1 MDVLSTD
8 HERDHDPALSDATP
22 FFRPKPDGDLNPAG
36 EAGWY
41 LQREREKRN
50 LSLDQVGEA
59 TGIHPYH
66 VEAIEMGDLTRL
78 PERLQALEMVGIYGE
93 YMGFEPE
100 PLVTHYAAFL
110 PRPQAAAKAHP
121 ANPGPLSS
129 AKILK
134 FGKLPPF
141 PRFNIKAFPGGA
153 GGIIGSCFA
162 AILLFATASWVM
174 QPVPKTQAPD
184 QTAQSEPVDQEPAN
198 DPMPTASTGQSDT
211 NVAVHEE
218 PMPEDTASEAKVQD
232 ETPATGKEPTDEDSL
247 SGIGAFIEDGFQNGT
262 QPATPAAGQ
271 QPDKAAPIP
280 APKKTV
286 TNKQASAPPAT
297 ATDPSARLV
306 LKAKAPVWVRIED
319 AQGNVVMTQM
329 LRGGDTYSVPNRPG
343 LVVIAR
349 DGGLLSY
356 IIDGKERGVLGT
368 PGQILVGQPLDIPTL
383 EKRG

>member
-1 MDVLSTD
+1 MDALSAELD
-8 HERDHDPALSDATP
+8 HDGDPALGDATP

-41 LQREREKRN
+41 LQREREKRG
-50 LSLDQVGEA
+50 LSLEQVGEA

-66 VEAIEMGDLTRL
+66 VEAIERGDLTRL
-78 PERLQALEMVGIYGE
+78 PERLEALEMVGIYGE

-110 PRPQAAAKAHP
+110 PRPPVAGLKAHP
-121 ANPGPLSS
+121 ADPGPLSS
-129 AKILK
+129 AKILR

-141 PRFNIKAFPGGA
+141 PRFNIKSFPGGA
-153 GGIIGSCFA
+153 GGVIGSCFG
-162 AILLFATASWVM
+162 AILLFATASWVL
-174 QPVPKTQAPD
+174 QPVPDTGSD
-184 QTAQSEPVDQEPAN
+184 QQVVQDETLPEAG
-198 DPMPTASTGQSDT
+198 DPMPTASTGESQT
-211 NVAVHEE
+211 NVAVSEE
-218 PMPEDTASEAKVQD
+218 PMPETAEPQVTE
-232 ETPATGKEPTDEDSL
+232 ETPATGKDPASEEDAL
-247 SGIGAFIEDGFQNGT
+247 TGLGAFIEGNLKDQATSVPKPN
-262 QPATPAAGQ
+262 QVAPAKPAKQVANNAAPAAEGG
-271 QPDKAAPIP
+271 
-280 APKKTV
+280 
-286 TNKQASAPPAT
+286 S
-297 ATDPSARLV
+297 RLV

-356 IIDGKERGVLGT
+356 MIDGRERGILGV
-368 PGQILVGQPLDIPTL
+368 PGQILVGQPLDIPAL

>member
-1 MDVLSTD
+1 MDVLSA
-8 HERDHDPALSDATP
+8 DHDRDRDLALDSTP

-41 LQREREKRN
+41 LQREREKRG
-50 LSLDQVGEA
+50 LSVDQISEA

-78 PERLQALEMVGIYGE
+78 PQRLEALEMVGIYGE

-110 PRPQAAAKAHP
+110 PRPQGAQGKAHP
-121 ANPGPLSS
+121 AAPAPLSS

-134 FGKLPPF
+134 FGKMPPF
-141 PRFNIKAFPGGA
+141 PRFSIKGLPGGA
-153 GGIIGSCFA
+153 AGVIGSCLAAVLIFA
-162 AILLFATASWVM
+162 AASWLL
-174 QPVPKTQAPD
+174 QPAPGTPTGVE
-184 QTAQSEPVDQEPAN
+184 TAQNDTLDQDQAG
-198 DPMPTASTGQSDT
+198 DPMPTASTGPNDT
-211 NVAVHEE
+211 AIAVRQE
-218 PMPEDTASEAKVQD
+218 PMPEETPETKVED
-232 ETPATGKEPTDEDSL
+232 ETPAAGKEPTDEEGSL
-247 SGIGAFIEDGFQNGT
+247 SGIGTFIQDGFQ
-262 QPATPAAGQ
+262 PSTPAA
-271 QPDKAAPIP
+271 QPEQAVPLPEPKKKAAAAAAKETDTPTP
-280 APKKTV
+280 A
-286 TNKQASAPPAT
+286 A
-297 ATDPSARLV
+297 DPGSRLV
-306 LKAKAPVWVRIED
+306 LRAKAPVWVRIED
-319 AQGNVVMTQM
+319 AEGNVVMTQM
-329 LRGGDTYSVPNRPG
+329 LRGGDTYSVPDRPG

>member
-1 MDVLSTD
+1 MDVVSAN
-8 HERDHDPALSDATP
+8 HVRDSDPALDSTP

-41 LQREREKRN
+41 LQRERERRG
-50 LSLDQVGEA
+50 LTLDQIGEA

-78 PERLQALEMVGIYGE
+78 PERLEALEMVGIYGE
-93 YMGFEPE
+93 HMGFEPE
-100 PLVTHYAAFL
+100 PLVTHYARFL
-110 PRPQAAAKAHP
+110 PCAAVAVDKAHP

-141 PRFNIKAFPGGA
+141 PRFNIKSFPGGA
-153 GGIIGSCFA
+153 GGVIGSCFA

-174 QPVPKTQAPD
+174 QPVPNTPSAEQM
-184 QTAQSEPVDQEPAN
+184 AQDENLSETG
-198 DPMPTASTGQSDT
+198 DPMPTASTGESDT
-211 NVAVHEE
+211 NVAVREE
-218 PMPEDTASEAKVQD
+218 PMPEADTADTKVID
-232 ETPATGKEPTDEDSL
+232 ETASAGKEPTGEEDSL
-247 SGIGAFIEDGFQNGT
+247 SGIGSFIEDNFEEPAATAAQPE
-262 QPATPAAGQ
+262 QPAAATRK
-271 QPDKAAPIP
+271 PVAAKDLSKIIP
-280 APKKTV
+280 GEDG
-286 TNKQASAPPAT
+286 S
-297 ATDPSARLV
+297 RLV

-329 LRGGDTYSVPNRPG
+329 LRGGDTYSVPNRQG

-356 IIDGKERGVLGT
+356 LIDGRERGILGV
-368 PGQILVGQPLDIPTL
+368 PGQILVGQPLDIPVL

>member
-1 MDVLSTD
+1 MDALSAD
-8 HERDHDPALSDATP
+8 LDREDPALGDSTP

-41 LQREREKRN
+41 LQREREKRG
-50 LSLDQVGEA
+50 LTLDQIGEA

-66 VEAIEMGDLTRL
+66 VEAIERGDLTRL
-78 PERLQALEMVGIYGE
+78 PERLEALEMVGIYGE

-110 PRPQAAAKAHP
+110 PRPSGAGSKAHP

-141 PRFNIKAFPGGA
+141 PRFNIKSFPGGA
-153 GGIIGSCFA
+153 GGVIGSCFGA
-162 AILLFATASWVM
+162 VLLFATASWVM
-174 QPVPKTQAPD
+174 QPLPD
-184 QTAQSEPVDQEPAN
+184 AGGDQQVAQEETLPDT
-198 DPMPTASTGQSDT
+198 DPMPTASTGESQT
-211 NVAVHEE
+211 NVAVSEE
-218 PMPEDTASEAKVQD
+218 PMPEAEPKVAE
-232 ETPATGKEPTDEDSL
+232 ETPATAKEPASEEDAL
-247 SGIGAFIEDGFQNGT
+247 SGIGALIQDNFQAPADAAPQSG
-262 QPATPAAGQ
+262 QAATP
-271 QPDKAAPIP
+271 P
-280 APKKTV
+280 APK
-286 TNKQASAPPAT
+286 PAKALAKAEPT
-297 ATDPSARLV
+297 LEEGSRLT

-356 IIDGKERGVLGT
+356 MIDGQERGILGI

>member
-1 MDVLSTD
+1 MDVLSAD
-8 HERDHDPALSDATP
+8 HEREDPTLDSTP
-22 FFRPKPDGDLNPAG
+22 FYRPKPDGDLNPAG

-41 LQREREKRN
+41 LQREREKRC
-50 LSLDQVGEA
+50 LSLDQISEA

-66 VEAIEMGDLTRL
+66 VEAIEIGDLTRL
-78 PERLQALEMVGIYGE
+78 PTRLEALEMIGIYGE

-110 PRPQAAAKAHP
+110 PRPQVAGGKAHP

-129 AKILK
+129 AKVLK
-134 FGKLPPF
+134 FAKMPPF
-141 PRFNIKAFPGGA
+141 PRFSIKDFPGGA
-153 GGIIGSCFA
+153 GGVIGSCFA

-174 QPVPKTQAPD
+174 QPVPIAP
-184 QTAQSEPVDQEPAN
+184 TAEEMAQDATLDGAG
-198 DPMPTASTGQSDT
+198 DPMPTATTGQSGTD
-211 NVAVHEE
+211 VAVSEE
-218 PMPEDTASEAKVQD
+218 PMPEDEAKVGD
-232 ETPATGKEPTDEDSL
+232 ETPSTGKEPTGEADSL
-247 SGIGAFIEDGFQNGT
+247 SGIGAFIEDGFQPHAPGA
-262 QPATPAAGQ
+262 QPEKPQVKKPAL
-271 QPDKAAPIP
+271 DKKAAASP
-280 APKKTV
+280 AD
-286 TNKQASAPPAT
+286 SG
-297 ATDPSARLV
+297 SRLV

-329 LRGGDTYSVPNRPG
+329 LRGGDTYSVPDRQG

>member
-1 MDVLSTD
+1 MDAVSAHLD
-8 HERDHDPALSDATP
+8 RDGDPALGDATP

-41 LQREREKRN
+41 LQREREKRG
-50 LSLDQVGEA
+50 LTLDQIGEA

-66 VEAIEMGDLTRL
+66 VEAIERGDLTRL
-78 PERLQALEMVGIYGE
+78 PERLEALEMVGIYGE

-110 PRPQAAAKAHP
+110 PRPPVAGSKAHP

-141 PRFNIKAFPGGA
+141 PRLNIKSFPGGA
-153 GGIIGSCFA
+153 GGVIGSTFGA
-162 AILLFATASWVM
+162 VLLFATASWLM
-174 QPVPKTQAPD
+174 QPVPETSTMPQIVQDETLPEAG
-184 QTAQSEPVDQEPAN
+184 
-198 DPMPTASTGQSDT
+198 DPMSTASIGESQT
-211 NVAVHEE
+211 NVAVSEE
-218 PMPEDTASEAKVQD
+218 PMPEAIEPKVMEETAATGREPASE
-232 ETPATGKEPTDEDSL
+232 EDSL
-247 SGIGAFIEDGFQNGT
+247 SGIGALIEDNFE
-262 QPATPAAGQ
+262 TPA
-271 QPDKAAPIP
+271 
-280 APKKTV
+280 
-286 TNKQASAPPAT
+286 ASAPPQPGQAQPVPKPNNAKPAAKT
-297 ATDPSARLV
+297 PPAGEEGARLV

-319 AQGNVVMTQM
+319 TQGNVVMTQM
-329 LRGGDTYSVPNRPG
+329 LRSGDTYSVPNRPG

-356 IIDGKERGVLGT
+356 IIDGKERGILGV

>member
-1 MDVLSTD
+1 MDALSAD
-8 HERDHDPALSDATP
+8 LDRDDPALGDATP

-41 LQREREKRN
+41 LQREREKRG

-66 VEAIEMGDLTRL
+66 VEAIERGDLTRL

-110 PRPQAAAKAHP
+110 PRPATAGSKAHP

-129 AKILK
+129 AKILR

-141 PRFNIKAFPGGA
+141 PRFNIKSFPGGA
-153 GGIIGSCFA
+153 GGVIGSCFGA
-162 AILLFATASWVM
+162 VLLFATASWLM
-174 QPVPKTQAPD
+174 QPVPNAGPD
-184 QTAQSEPVDQEPAN
+184 QQAAQEETLPEN
-198 DPMPTASTGQSDT
+198 DPMPTASTGESQT
-211 NVAVHEE
+211 NVAVSEE
-218 PMPEDTASEAKVQD
+218 PMPEADEPKVTEETA
-232 ETPATGKEPTDEDSL
+232 TTGQEPTGEEDAL
-247 SGIGAFIEDGFQNGT
+247 SGIGALIQDNFE
-262 QPATPAAGQ
+262 A
-271 QPDKAAPIP
+271 
-280 APKKTV
+280 
-286 TNKQASAPPAT
+286 PAT
-297 ATDPSARLV
+297 ATPGQAAAPVPTPNKPAAPKQTAAAQPSGEDGARLV

-356 IIDGKERGVLGT
+356 MIDGRERGILGV
-368 PGQILVGQPLDIPTL
+368 PGQILVGQPLDIQAL

>member
-1 MDVLSTD
+1 MDAVSADLD
-8 HERDHDPALSDATP
+8 RDDPALGDATP

-41 LQREREKRN
+41 LQREREKRG
-50 LSLDQVGEA
+50 LSLDQIGEA

-66 VEAIEMGDLTRL
+66 VEAIERGDLTRL

-110 PRPQAAAKAHP
+110 PRPAVAGAKAHP

-141 PRFNIKAFPGGA
+141 PRFNIKSFPGGA
-153 GGIIGSCFA
+153 GGVIGSCFGA
-162 AILLFATASWVM
+162 VLLFATASWLM
-174 QPVPKTQAPD
+174 QPVPNAGSD
-184 QTAQSEPVDQEPAN
+184 QQVAQEETLPEN
-198 DPMPTASTGQSDT
+198 DPMPTASTGESQTS
-211 NVAVHEE
+211 VAVSEE
-218 PMPEDTASEAKVQD
+218 PMPEAEEPKVTEETATTSQDPASE
-232 ETPATGKEPTDEDSL
+232 EDSL
-247 SGIGAFIEDGFQNGT
+247 SGIGALIQDNFE
-262 QPATPAAGQ
+262 A
-271 QPDKAAPIP
+271 
-280 APKKTV
+280 
-286 TNKQASAPPAT
+286 PAT
-297 ATDPSARLV
+297 AKPGQAAAPVPTPNKPAASKQTAAAQPAGEEGARLV

-356 IIDGKERGVLGT
+356 MIDGRERGILGV

>member
-1 MDVLSTD
+1 MDVLSAD
-8 HERDHDPALSDATP
+8 RLRENDPALDSTP

-41 LQREREKRN
+41 LQRERERRA
-50 LSLDQVGEA
+50 LTLDQVGEA

-78 PERLQALEMVGIYGE
+78 PERLEALEMVGVYGE
-93 YMGFEPE
+93 HMGFEPE
-100 PLVTHYAAFL
+100 PLVTHYARFL
-110 PRPQAAAKAHP
+110 PRPALAPGKTHP

-141 PRFNIKAFPGGA
+141 PRLNIKSFPGGA

-174 QPVPKTQAPD
+174 QPVPATPSAEQMAQEEDLPD
-184 QTAQSEPVDQEPAN
+184 AG
-198 DPMPTASTGQSDT
+198 DPMPTASTGESDT
-211 NVAVHEE
+211 NVAVSEE
-218 PMPEDTASEAKVQD
+218 PMPEEDTADAKVID
-232 ETPATGKEPTDEDSL
+232 ETPSAGKEPTSEEDSL
-247 SGIGAFIEDGFQNGT
+247 SGIGSFIEDNFEE
-262 QPATPAAGQ
+262 PATTAISPV
-271 QPDKAAPIP
+271 QPDPASKKPVAA
-280 APKKTV
+280 KD
-286 TNKQASAPPAT
+286 T
-297 ATDPSARLV
+297 AKITPSVDGSRLV

-356 IIDGKERGVLGT
+356 LIDGRERGILGV
-368 PGQILVGQPLDIPTL
+368 PGQILVGQPLDIPAL

>member
-1 MDVLSTD
+1 MDAVSADLD
-8 HERDHDPALSDATP
+8 RDDPALDDATP

-41 LQREREKRN
+41 LQREREKRG
-50 LSLDQVGEA
+50 LTLEQIGEA

-66 VEAIEMGDLTRL
+66 VEAIERGDLTRL
-78 PERLQALEMVGIYGE
+78 PARLEALEMVGIYGE

-110 PRPQAAAKAHP
+110 PRPAVAGAKAHP

-141 PRFNIKAFPGGA
+141 PRFNIKTFPGGA
-153 GGIIGSCFA
+153 GGVIGSVFGA
-162 AILLFATASWVM
+162 VLLFATASWIM
-174 QPVPKTQAPD
+174 QPVPLTSSD
-184 QTAQSEPVDQEPAN
+184 QQIAQDEILPEEG
-198 DPMPTASTGQSDT
+198 DPMSTASIGDSQT
-211 NVAVHEE
+211 NVAVSEE
-218 PMPEDTASEAKVQD
+218 PMPEAIEPKVME
-232 ETPATGKEPTDEDSL
+232 ETPATGREPATEEDSL
-247 SGIGAFIEDGFQNGT
+247 SGIGALIEDNFEATAPPQPQEMAALPKPTNVKPAAKA
-262 QPATPAAGQ
+262 QPAAEDG
-271 QPDKAAPIP
+271 
-280 APKKTV
+280 
-286 TNKQASAPPAT
+286 
-297 ATDPSARLV
+297 ARLV

-319 AQGNVVMTQM
+319 TQGNVVMTQM

-356 IIDGKERGVLGT
+356 IIDGRERGILGV

>member
-1 MDVLSTD
+1 MDVLAPD
-8 HERDHDPALSDATP
+8 HERDHALDSTP
-22 FFRPKPDGDLNPAG
+22 FYRPKPDGDLNPAG

-41 LQREREKRN
+41 LQREREKRR
-50 LSLDQVGEA
+50 LSLDQISEA

-78 PERLQALEMVGIYGE
+78 PQRLEALEMVGIYGE

-110 PRPQAAAKAHP
+110 PRPQGAQGKAHP
-121 ANPGPLSS
+121 ANPEPLSS
-129 AKILK
+129 AKILR
-134 FGKLPPF
+134 FGKMPSF
-141 PRFNIKAFPGGA
+141 PRFSIKSFPGGA

-174 QPVPKTQAPD
+174 QPVPSTPSGEE
-184 QTAQSEPVDQEPAN
+184 TAQSESQDQVG
-198 DPMPTASTGQSDT
+198 DPMPTASTGESDT
-211 NVAVHEE
+211 DVAVSEQ
-218 PMPEDTASEAKVQD
+218 PMPEDEGAQAKVED
-232 ETPATGKEPTDEDSL
+232 ETPQAGKEPTGEEDGPSEL
-247 SGIGAFIEDGFQNGT
+247 GAFIEDGFQKPGAEA
-262 QPATPAAGQ
+262 QPQKAASPPNKKPAAEKGVQATP
-271 QPDKAAPIP
+271 
-280 APKKTV
+280 
-286 TNKQASAPPAT
+286 QA
-297 ATDPSARLV
+297 DPGTRLV
-306 LKAKAPVWVRIED
+306 LRAKAPVWVRIED

-329 LRGGDTYSVPNRPG
+329 LRGGDTYSVPDRQG

-356 IIDGKERGVLGT
+356 IIDGKERGILGT

>member
-1 MDVLSTD
+1 MDVLSAD
-8 HERDHDPALSDATP
+8 HERDHDPALDSTP

-41 LQREREKRN
+41 LQREREKRG
-50 LSLDQVGEA
+50 LSLDQISEA

-66 VEAIEMGDLTRL
+66 VEAIETGDLTRL
-78 PERLQALEMVGIYGE
+78 PRRLEALEMVGIYGE

-110 PRPQAAAKAHP
+110 PRPQAARGRTHP
-121 ANPGPLSS
+121 ADPGPLSS

-134 FGKLPPF
+134 FGKMPPF
-141 PRFNIKAFPGGA
+141 PRFSLKSFPGGA
-153 GGIIGSCFA
+153 GGVIGSCFA
-162 AILLFATASWVM
+162 AVLLFAAASWLM
-174 QPVPKTQAPD
+174 QPVPLAPAGGD
-184 QTAQSEPVDQEPAN
+184 MAQSDGAEPEG
-198 DPMPTASTGQSDT
+198 DPMATASTGQSDT
-211 NVAVHEE
+211 DVAVREE
-218 PMPEDTASEAKVQD
+218 PMPETEAEAKVED
-232 ETPATGKEPTDEDSL
+232 ETPQSGLEPTDEEGAL
-247 SGIGAFIEDGFQNGT
+247 SGIGAFIEDGFQKPETEALPQKAAPAPQGSEPAAG
-262 QPATPAAGQ
+262 QGADATPAAEPG
-271 QPDKAAPIP
+271 
-280 APKKTV
+280 
-286 TNKQASAPPAT
+286 S
-297 ATDPSARLV
+297 RLV

-329 LRGGDTYSVPNRPG
+329 LRGGDTYSVPDRQG

-356 IIDGKERGVLGT
+356 IIDGKERGILGT

>member
-1 MDVLSTD
+1 MDVLTAD
-8 HERDHDPALSDATP
+8 HERDDPTLDSTP

-41 LQREREKRN
+41 LQREREKRG
-50 LSLDQVGEA
+50 LSLEQVSEA
-59 TGIHPYH
+59 TGVHPYH

-78 PERLQALEMVGIYGE
+78 PQRLEALEMVGIYGE

-110 PRPQAAAKAHP
+110 PRPQAAPGKAHP
-121 ANPGPLSS
+121 ADPGPLSS
-129 AKILK
+129 AKILR
-134 FGKLPPF
+134 FGKLPSF
-141 PRFNIKAFPGGA
+141 PRFSIKSFPGGA

-162 AILLFATASWVM
+162 AILLFATASWLL
-174 QPVPKTQAPD
+174 QPVPTAPESE
-184 QTAQSEPVDQEPAN
+184 QTAQVDDQNPAG
-198 DPMPTASTGQSDT
+198 DPMPTASTGESDT
-211 NVAVHEE
+211 KVQVNEE
-218 PMPEDTASEAKVQD
+218 PMPEPGNAESKAED
-232 ETPATGKEPTDEDSL
+232 ETAATGKDPMGEGDS
-247 SGIGAFIEDGFQNGT
+247 IGSFIEDNFQEPSNGAET
-262 QPATPAAGQ
+262 SAQPAAKPAEKAVSAAPAAEDG
-271 QPDKAAPIP
+271 
-280 APKKTV
+280 
-286 TNKQASAPPAT
+286 S
-297 ATDPSARLV
+297 RLT

-356 IIDGKERGVLGT
+356 LIDGKERGILGT
-368 PGQILVGQPLDIPTL
+368 PGQILVGQPLDIAVL

>member
-1 MDVLSTD
+1 MDVLSAD
-8 HERDHDPALSDATP
+8 HERDQDPALDSTL

-41 LQREREKRN
+41 LQRERERRG
-50 LSLDQVGEA
+50 LSLDQISEA
-59 TGIHPYH
+59 TGIHALH
-66 VEAIEMGDLTRL
+66 VQAIELGDLTRL
-78 PERLQALEMVGIYGE
+78 PTRLEALEMIGIYGE

-110 PRPQAAAKAHP
+110 PRPPTAKGKAHP
-121 ANPGPLSS
+121 ADPGPLSS

-134 FGKLPPF
+134 FGKMPPF
-141 PRFNIKAFPGGA
+141 PRFSIKAFPGGA
-153 GGIIGSCFA
+153 GGVIGSCFA
-162 AILLFATASWVM
+162 AVLIFAAASWVM
-174 QPVPKTQAPD
+174 QPAPNTPVAED
-184 QTAQSEPVDQEPAN
+184 TAQNDTIDQGQAG
-198 DPMPTASTGQSDT
+198 DPMSTASTGQTDT
-211 NVAVHEE
+211 AVAVHEE
-218 PMPEDTASEAKVQD
+218 PMPEETPEAKVED
-232 ETPATGKEPTDEDSL
+232 ETPATGKEPTDEEGSL
-247 SGIGAFIEDGFQNGT
+247 SGIGALIEDGFQPSAPEAQPETAVT
-262 QPATPAAGQ
+262 QPEPKKAKAGNQTAATPSAE
-271 QPDKAAPIP
+271 P
-280 APKKTV
+280 A
-286 TNKQASAPPAT
+286 S
-297 ATDPSARLV
+297 RLV

-329 LRGGDTYSVPNRPG
+329 LRGGDTYSVPDRQG

>member
-1 MDVLSTD
+1 MDAVTADLD
-8 HERDHDPALSDATP
+8 RDDPALGDATP

-41 LQREREKRN
+41 LQREREKRG

-66 VEAIEMGDLTRL
+66 VEAIERGDLTRL

-110 PRPQAAAKAHP
+110 PRPANAAAKAHP

-141 PRFNIKAFPGGA
+141 PRFNIKSFPGGA
-153 GGIIGSCFA
+153 GGVIGSCFGA
-162 AILLFATASWVM
+162 VLLFATASWLM
-174 QPVPKTQAPD
+174 QPVPSQGPD
-184 QTAQSEPVDQEPAN
+184 QQAAQEETLPEN
-198 DPMPTASTGQSDT
+198 DPMPTASTGESQT
-211 NVAVHEE
+211 NVAVSEE
-218 PMPEDTASEAKVQD
+218 PMPEAEEPKVSDETAATGQEPASE
-232 ETPATGKEPTDEDSL
+232 EDAL
-247 SGIGAFIEDGFQNGT
+247 SGIGALIEDNFEAPANAKPGEAAAPLPTPNKPAAQKQT
-262 QPATPAAGQ
+262 AAVQPAGEEG
-271 QPDKAAPIP
+271 
-280 APKKTV
+280 
-286 TNKQASAPPAT
+286 
-297 ATDPSARLV
+297 ARLV

-356 IIDGKERGVLGT
+356 MIDGRERGILGV
-368 PGQILVGQPLDIPTL
+368 PGQILVGQPLDIQAL